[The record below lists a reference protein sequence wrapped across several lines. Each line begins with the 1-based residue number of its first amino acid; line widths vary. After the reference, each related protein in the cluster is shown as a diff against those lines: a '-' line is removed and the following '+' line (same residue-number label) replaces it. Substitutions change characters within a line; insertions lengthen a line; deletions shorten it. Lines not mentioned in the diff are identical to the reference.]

1 MRKPKEGWDFWSF
14 PWGEIFRSITDN
26 KVLQLSFYVKSI
38 FWGLWNIEIVILK
51 ILSLKNLKKVE
62 FSQTLKG

>member
-38 FWGLWNIEIVILK
+38 FWGLCNIEIAI
-51 ILSLKNLKKVE
+51 
-62 FSQTLKG
+62 